1 MFPSGRAAPGGGRRV
16 SAALCCFA
24 AGKMASR
31 RITRETFDAVVQDK
45 VKRYRAERGDAL
57 QEAMHHFKGNG
68 TRRGCGGCP
77 RVWPRR
83 SAAALLCCHDRP
95 RLRADGSARPALFE
109 RGVRIQGKSRIWD
122 KGIAAGRCERRRL
135 KGGGVGAA
143 WRRLCS
149 LGGFV

>member
-1 MFPSGRAAPGGGRRV
+1 MRCRRRCITSKVTGPGGAAAAVRAFGRGG
-16 SAALCCFA
+16 ALRCC
-24 AGKMASR
+24 
-31 RITRETFDAVVQDK
+31 
-45 VKRYRAERGDAL
+45 
-57 QEAMHHFKGNG
+57 
-68 TRRGCGGCP
+68 
-77 RVWPRR
+77 
-83 SAAALLCCHDRP
+83 AAALLCCRDRP

-109 RGVRIQGKSRIWD
+109 RGVQIQGKSRIWD